1 MLKRALF
8 IAAVLTLASALAPV
22 FAQEISDEIFTPG
35 GFDPF
40 DPQIVFDAA
49 NTGVP
54 CTDAGLA
61 LQPLP
66 DGAEGFAIPGEF
78 LFVRNTDLCRSFTVP
93 LRLNVPYNAIYV
105 EYDLELDRWVTPIF
119 HNIASLRRTANK
131 RLQRVLLWGM
141 IIRGDRKRTILDLG
155 AEKQIKNDHPW
166 REHTKY
172 HIKVEANR
180 PGRRIRLDVFDE
192 AGNFLFGSQGRMTA
206 REIKN
211 LGGDKVVKVDFSS
224 GGVAFHA
231 YFPPTGWT
239 FSNLKVTA
247 VP

>member
-1 MLKRALF
+1 MLRRALF

-22 FAQEISDEIFTPG
+22 FAQEISEEIFTPA

-40 DPQIVFDAA
+40 DPEILVGGVNDS
-49 NTGVP
+49 VP

-78 LFVRNTDLCRSFTVP
+78 LLVKNEDLCRSFNVP
-93 LRLNVPYNAIYV
+93 LRLGVPYKAIYV
-105 EYDLELDRWVTPIF
+105 EFDLDLDQWVTPIF

-131 RLQRVLLWGM
+131 RLQRVLYWGLM
-141 IIRGDRKRTILDLG
+141 IRGDRRRTILDLG
-155 AEKQIKNDHPW
+155 AEKQVKNDHPW
-166 REHTKY
+166 QEHTQY
-172 HIKVEANR
+172 HIAMETNL
-180 PGRRIRLDVFDE
+180 PGKRIKLDVYDP
-192 AGNFLFGSQGRMTA
+192 AGNHLFGSQGKMTA

-211 LGGDKVVKVDFSS
+211 LGGDRVVKVDFSS

-231 YFPPTGWT
+231 YFPPTGWRY
-239 FSNLKVTA
+239 SNLRVTA